1 MSGGLVESSVALIRR
16 AKAGE
21 DAALDEL
28 LRRYLPRL
36 RRWASGRLPANA
48 RGVLDTN
55 DLIQDA
61 VLQALRHLGDFDIRG
76 DGAFHAYLRQSLLN
90 RLTDVYRRGTRRG
103 AAAALG
109 SDLIAPGQSPL
120 DAAIG
125 AENVERYEKCLA
137 ALRNDEREAVI
148 LRLEFGCSYQEVAY
162 ALGKPSAGAAR
173 VAVSR
178 AIARLARDMSHDR

>member
-1 MSGGLVESSVALIRR
+1 MLDRIAESSVKLIRR
-16 AKAGE
+16 AKAG
-21 DAALDEL
+21 DAPALDEL

-36 RRWASGRLPANA
+36 RRWASGRLPADA

-61 VLQALRHLGDFDIRG
+61 VLHALRHLESFDVRG

-103 AAAALG
+103 PSAALG
-109 SDLIAPGQSPL
+109 SDLVAAGPSPL
-120 DAAIG
+120 EAAIG
-125 AENVERYEKCLA
+125 VEAVQRYEECLA
-137 ALRNDEREAVI
+137 GLRNDEREAVI
-148 LRLEFGCSYQEVAY
+148 LRLEFGCSYQEVAE

-178 AIARLARDMSHDR
+178 AIAKLARDMSHDR